1 MNELRSFGGNDK
13 QEKSILWITRSA
25 VNILG
30 MNLERCKGSGK
41 RRVCE
46 TDSQKWS
53 YAFPLEII
61 FLTPLNRWNPYKLQ
75 YKGKFNSEEG
85 KTVKE
90 NNRNGGYDVDTAFNG
105 LNSKTYY
112 ITPKEMFESDEK
124 NKDEADTTQ
133 GEVGVLTPKGEVAR
147 VRAAGIRAFFP
158 NIPGVGILR
167 QR

>member
-1 MNELRSFGGNDK
+1 
-13 QEKSILWITRSA
+13 
-25 VNILG
+25 

-61 FLTPLNRWNPYKLQ
+61 FLTPLNRWNPYKLV

-133 GEVGVLTPKGEVAR
+133 GEVGVLTPEGEVAR

>member
-1 MNELRSFGGNDK
+1 
-13 QEKSILWITRSA
+13 
-25 VNILG
+25 

-41 RRVCE
+41 RRVCV

-61 FLTPLNRWNPYKLQ
+61 YLTPLNRWNPYKLV

-90 NNRNGGYDVDTAFNG
+90 GLRNGGYDVETAFNG

-112 ITPKEMFESDEK
+112 ITPSEMFESDEQ

-133 GEVGVLTPKGEVAR
+133 GVVGVLTPEGTVAR
-147 VRAAGIRAFFP
+147 VRASGIRVFFP
-158 NIPGVGILR
+158 NIQGVGVLR